1 MHIAGSPAC
10 LSPSYSHAVREQ
22 ASKPM
27 RSSGRPRSLQSRYQ
41 RVRLAGRSKLF
52 HDAARLID
60 HADRGLFQRHIQSS
74 EVFHGC
80 SFPMLVAVRQ
90 PTTPIIPME
99 QPLLSPSLRPQ
110 SPHLAQKSPRQSL
123 SATTASET
131 DSGRSALVCPK
142 IPSAGWRR
150 MDSRLLLLWS
160 DVAQRRRLSCGNCL
174 RCANEGSRLPKQGV
188 CFASSSDSAVGRPGG
203 AKEHAVAQIG
213 GYLNL
218 NPAVGWAFRCVTVGW
233 TTEDCGSGGVEA
245 NGRSELPAMQV
256 MSQRFAEDAIPPP
269 ERVQL
274 LRTLPQSSHEAGDT

>member
-1 MHIAGSPAC
+1 MRRATRSERQNRHCRLLTCTSRYQPVRMICARARASLRSRLVRHCLHRCIGLTGFDADRRQPGMPQPFVIMH
-10 LSPSYSHAVREQ
+10 SHAVRE

-74 EVFHGC
+74 KVSHGC

-99 QPLLSPSLRPQ
+99 QPLLSPSPRPQ
-110 SPHLAQKSPRQSL
+110 SPHLTQKSPRQSL

-131 DSGRSALVCPK
+131 DSSRSALVCPK

-150 MDSRLLLLWS
+150 MDSRLLLHWS

-203 AKEHAVAQIG
+203 A
-213 GYLNL
+213 
-218 NPAVGWAFRCVTVGW
+218 
-233 TTEDCGSGGVEA
+233 
-245 NGRSELPAMQV
+245 
-256 MSQRFAEDAIPPP
+256 
-269 ERVQL
+269 
-274 LRTLPQSSHEAGDT
+274 